1 MVSPAYESGVEVTEG
16 EEVRDGRGVSL
27 AAVATV
33 IGLGGAVGN
42 GVGATAAAQAAS
54 RNEPAIAAAK

>member
-1 MVSPAYESGVEVTEG
+1 MVSPAYGSGEGVTEG
-16 EEVRDGRGVSL
+16 TEVCEDRGVSV